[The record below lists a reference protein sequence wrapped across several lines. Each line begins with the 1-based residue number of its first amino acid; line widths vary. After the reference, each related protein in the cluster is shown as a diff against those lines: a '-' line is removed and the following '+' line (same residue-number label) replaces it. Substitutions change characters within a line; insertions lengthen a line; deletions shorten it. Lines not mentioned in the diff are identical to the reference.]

1 MRNRLLSVFAVV
13 AAVLFTSGPAAWAG
27 ESQPSGVDAKA
38 LIDAA
43 HAAKVPIN
51 VEEIVSATSKNV
63 TFVGTS
69 IAGFEQVPATEFPNG
84 TDVAFA
90 YVDFPAAGI
99 PAGYYRLK
107 THAASDDIT
116 VGTYPG
122 TTEFISLDGKVVA
135 RLPSSID
142 THSLEVPNPLPF
154 PRTVVET
161 SIDEVQAWKI
171 TITVTVRV
179 RCPNGSTV
187 TVRVTVTIGN

>member
-107 THAASDDIT
+107 THAASDDVT
-116 VGTYPG
+116 VGAYPG

-154 PRTVVET
+154 PRTVVEA

-171 TITVTVRV
+171 TITVSVTV
-179 RCPNGSTV
+179 RCPNGSTI
-187 TVRVTVTIGN
+187 TVRVSVTIRG